1 MPVLKRSD
9 LLKKLKRVKILIMD
23 VDGVLTN
30 DKLYIG
36 PDGFEIK
43 RFDVGDGLATWFAR
57 QIGLDLAII
66 SSRASE
72 ATMTRANEL
81 RLKHIYQDHDK
92 MASFEDL
99 KKKTGLTNSQ
109 FAFIGNDLLDIP
121 LAKKVGVGVC
131 VADGIQSLK
140 KVCQYITKKN
150 GGDGAVREFIELIMK
165 SRGVKPE
172 DLLK

>member
-1 MPVLKRSD
+1 MPILKRSE
-9 LLKKLKRVKILIMD
+9 LLKKLKKIKILIMD
-23 VDGVLTN
+23 VDGVLTD

-36 PDGFEIK
+36 LDGFEIK

-57 QIGLDLAII
+57 KIGLDLAII

-72 ATMTRANEL
+72 ATMTRAKEL
-81 RLKHIYQDHDK
+81 RIKHIYQDHDK

-121 LAKKVGVGVC
+121 LVTKVGVGVC
-131 VADGIQSLK
+131 VGNAIQSLK
-140 KVCQYITKKN
+140 KVCHYITKKD
-150 GGDGAVREFIELIMK
+150 GGDGAVRELIELIMR
-165 SRGVKPE
+165 SHGVKPE

>member
-1 MPVLKRSD
+1 MPILKRSE
-9 LLKKLKRVKILIMD
+9 LLKKLKKVKILIMD
-23 VDGVLTN
+23 VDGVLTD

-57 QIGLDLAII
+57 RIRLDLAII

-72 ATMTRANEL
+72 ATMTRAKEL
-81 RLKHIYQDHDK
+81 RIKHIYQDHDK
-92 MASFEDL
+92 LASFEDL
-99 KKKTGLTNSQ
+99 KMKTGLTKSQ

-121 LAKKVGVGVC
+121 LVKKVGVGIC
-131 VADGIQSLK
+131 VANAIQSLK
-140 KVCQYITKKN
+140 KVCLYITKKD
-150 GGDGAVREFIELIMK
+150 GGDGAVRELIELIMK
-165 SRGVKPE
+165 SRGIKPE